1 MSHLFFLRFFS
12 AVILLVQ
19 VLCFVGPC
27 KRSAAGRGR
36 STTTTPGGGFALPGL
51 QNQKNSDEEI
61 TKKQRPYSGFLVR
74 LKIAEAF
81 PEGRGEAQG
90 CAERAQPAGMQ
101 AGARPE
107 SLKE

>member
-1 MSHLFFLRFFS
+1 VGHLFFLRFFS
-12 AVILLVQ
+12 AVILLVLVLVL

-61 TKKQRPYSGFLVR
+61 TKKQRSYSGFLVR

-90 CAERAQPAGMQ
+90 CAERA
-101 AGARPE
+101 
-107 SLKE
+107 